1 MISSIK
7 EAPKKSSFLSS
18 LKMIEMR
25 SKKISGSPCLHASK
39 MQRKQKG
46 FERRCGM
53 NLKLRARCTA
63 SPMIE
68 GKNTGGRPF
77 KDRVKR
83 SFTIDREAAEYV
95 DSLTEGSRSDFVS
108 SAIITEIARRRTCCM
123 C

>member
-1 MISSIK
+1 
-7 EAPKKSSFLSS
+7 
-18 LKMIEMR
+18 
-25 SKKISGSPCLHASK
+25 
-39 MQRKQKG
+39 
-46 FERRCGM
+46 
-53 NLKLRARCTA
+53 
-63 SPMIE
+63 MIE

-123 C
+123 CDQPAEVECKIGKCEPSKWFCGSHYVEVHIPEK